1 MEQEEAGEPE
11 LVDQRELLAE
21 PPPSLAEQRPV
32 ARWVAVG
39 ERGLADLRELPDR
52 RLLAVGEV
60 GVAVAELGGE
70 VELEPLGEL
79 DGSPHGVAVVG
90 EELVELGGRAQ
101 DALAVAAPL
110 ALAAVERGAL
120 PDRDEHVLERG
131 SPRASAR
138 ARSR

>member
-1 MEQEEAGEPE
+1 MEEEEAGEPE

-21 PPPSLAEQRPV
+21 PPPSLTEQRPV
-32 ARWVAVG
+32 ARWIAVG
-39 ERGLADLRELPDR
+39 ERGLADLSELPDR
-52 RLLAVGEV
+52 GLGAVGEV

-131 SPRASAR
+131 SPRANAR